1 MSLESLNDR
10 NSITK
15 SAIRGPLVGV
25 SNPVAGTITHTE
37 PPEVFDDDIVM
48 EEAKMRD
55 GQEMNS
61 LVAAD
66 ISNNRSHQVTVS
78 VEDEDCE
85 GSSLP

>member
-55 GQEMNS
+55 G
-61 LVAAD
+61 
-66 ISNNRSHQVTVS
+66 
-78 VEDEDCE
+78 
-85 GSSLP
+85 